1 MAKVAGPW
9 RGTWRSAKFASTSG
23 TFHVTFQVNGSSF
36 SGTVSVSTQCVSQG
50 TVSGS
55 VVGNKI
61 KFGAV
66 QGNELVT
73 FDGTVNGDTMGG
85 TYHTGKGCGTD
96 NGTWSASRS

>member
-1 MAKVAGPW
+1 VD
-9 RGTWRSAKFASTSG
+9 
-23 TFHVTFQVNGSSF
+23 GSSF
-36 SGTVSVSTQCVSQG
+36 SGTVSVSAQCVSKG

-55 VVGNKI
+55 VVGKRI

-66 QGNELVT
+66 EGNELVT

-96 NGTWSASRS
+96 NGTWSASRT